1 MEGYALHLPD
11 ELLEKLEIVALLT
24 GVGYAVL
31 AAMRNRLCWL
41 AGIVSSACAAVA
53 YGARGLPMQSGL
65 QVFFVGMGVFGWISW
80 TRSLAQG
87 EVPVS
92 VWPLQ
97 HHLIAAVLI
106 IAVSLGTASLLAA
119 NTNAAAWPRLDSLT
133 TWFSLLATWM
143 AARGKLENWLYW
155 IVIDLVLVFLSYK
168 QGLMGM
174 ALLNLLFI
182 AIATGGFIAWR
193 RRFRAQA
200 HEQIA
205 AQGVP
210 S

>member
-1 MEGYALHLPD
+1 VETQAF
-11 ELLEKLEIVALLT
+11 EIVSVVT
-24 GVGYAVL
+24 GIGYSVL
-31 AAMRNRLCWL
+31 AALRNRLCWV
-41 AGIVSSACAAVA
+41 AGAVSSACAAVA
-53 YGARGLPMQSGL
+53 YGVGKLPMQSGL
-65 QVFFVGMGVFGWISW
+65 QIFFVGMAVYGWISW
-80 TRSLAQG
+80 TRSAAEG

-92 VWPLQ
+92 VWPLSY
-97 HHLIAAVLI
+97 HLGAAVVIMAL
-106 IAVSLGTASLLAA
+106 SLGTASLLAA
-119 NTNAAAWPRLDSLT
+119 STDAAAWPRLDSLT
-133 TWFSLLATWM
+133 TWFSLLATWLV
-143 AARGKLENWLYW
+143 ARGKLENWLYW

-200 HEQIA
+200 HEQIT